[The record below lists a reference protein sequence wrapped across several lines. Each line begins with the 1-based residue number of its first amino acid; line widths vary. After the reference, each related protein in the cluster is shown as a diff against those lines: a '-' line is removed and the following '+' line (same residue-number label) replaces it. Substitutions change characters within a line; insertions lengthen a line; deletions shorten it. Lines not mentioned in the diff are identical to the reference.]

1 MNNLQQALEACAAE
15 PIHQLGNIQSY
26 GAVLV
31 LSANKLHT
39 VIQTSNNI
47 SHFINLPAE
56 SVLGQSLTEL
66 IGDVAALQFEH
77 LCQKANI
84 HHTATGLL
92 SVVQQQQ
99 HINLAAHL
107 YRTDDLWV
115 LELCR
120 DEGLPNR
127 EQLGELL
134 MQMQDSLLTIE
145 SGTESIHYFEQITQL
160 IQELYDYDRVMIYRF
175 QPNWD
180 GEVIAQTRVAS
191 ATSYLNMHFPA
202 SDIPSQARLL
212 YTKNLTRIVADIDA
226 VPVQILPTL
235 NQPLDMSHSA
245 LRSLSPSHIEYL
257 RNLGVQ
263 ASMSISLLQNG
274 RLWGLIICHHHQ
286 PKRVS
291 FAMREAGVFI
301 SRMISTELA
310 SIEMRSKHELLD
322 KVTQIKTVLLKSI
335 LTQSM
340 QQVLKQLNPELLNCL
355 NASGLIIIVEGRHYT
370 YGSTPDSTAI
380 ATLLSWIEKQTTTAN
395 VFSCDNLAEQFPPA
409 LAYPEIA
416 SGLIATMHS
425 SAMKN
430 CIIWLRKEQPRTVA
444 WVGSYEQ
451 DLEQTPTGNF
461 RLNPRTSFE
470 SRSELCRN
478 RSVPWCALE
487 NDIVNTFGHTLSEG
501 LTQKHKLQLAEKR
514 VQALRKDR
522 EEALNRLEKIAG
534 RVPGMV
540 YQFHLRPDGSSCFPY
555 SSVGIKDIYQLSPEQ
570 VREDAS
576 SVFALIHPDD
586 YAEVQT
592 SIQQSADK
600 LTPWRHE
607 YRVKLDDGTEHWL
620 LGNAMPEQNRDTG
633 SGMLWHG
640 FITDITERKQCEDS
654 QRLSNVAL
662 KAISQGVLITDTNI
676 RILSSNNAFERI
688 TGYTQAELYQQNC
701 RLLHGPLTDPL
712 ILNEIR
718 LALKN
723 ASPFSGEILNY
734 RKDGTT
740 FWNELTISPV
750 FDAQGRPINF
760 VGTIRDINQRK
771 AEQQKDKEHVNQL
784 AHVTR
789 LGLMGEMASG
799 IAHEVNQPLTAITTY
814 TQVSLNLLNSENIDL
829 IKLAE
834 ILHKT
839 QQQALRAGQII
850 RRMRGLIKSTTKQI
864 TKANLNELIQEA
876 ANLCFSELSHNQIK
890 LTFELQTDLPLI
902 DVDTIQ
908 IEQVIINLIRNS
920 ADALMNSPKNQ
931 QRTLSIQS
939 QLTPN
944 EGIAVRIKDNG
955 IGIDEDL
962 QQKILMPFFTTK
974 AEGMGMGLSISRSII
989 EAHNGYLRFNSQTG
1003 IGSTFYFNLPV

>member
-1 MNNLQQALEACAAE
+1 M
-15 PIHQLGNIQSY
+15 
-26 GAVLV
+26 
-31 LSANKLHT
+31 
-39 VIQTSNNI
+39 
-47 SHFINLPAE
+47 
-56 SVLGQSLTEL
+56 
-66 IGDVAALQFEH
+66 
-77 LCQKANI
+77 
-84 HHTATGLL
+84 
-92 SVVQQQQ
+92 
-99 HINLAAHL
+99 
-107 YRTDDLWV
+107 
-115 LELCR
+115 
-120 DEGLPNR
+120 
-127 EQLGELL
+127 
-134 MQMQDSLLTIE
+134 
-145 SGTESIHYFEQITQL
+145 
-160 IQELYDYDRVMIYRF
+160 
-175 QPNWD
+175 
-180 GEVIAQTRVAS
+180 
-191 ATSYLNMHFPA
+191 
-202 SDIPSQARLL
+202 
-212 YTKNLTRIVADIDA
+212 
-226 VPVQILPTL
+226 
-235 NQPLDMSHSA
+235 
-245 LRSLSPSHIEYL
+245 
-257 RNLGVQ
+257 GVQ

-274 RLWGLIICHHHQ
+274 RLWGLIICHHHHR
-286 PKRVS
+286 KRVS

-322 KVTQIKTVLLKSI
+322 KVTQLKTVLLKSI

-340 QQVLKQLNPELLNCL
+340 QQVLQQLNPELLNCL
-355 NASGLIIIVEGRHYT
+355 NASGLIIVVENIYYT
-370 YGSTPDSTAI
+370 YGSTPNSTAI
-380 ATLLSWIEKQTTTAN
+380 ATLLNWIDKQTIVN
-395 VFSCDNLAEQFPPA
+395 VFSCHNLAEQFPPA

-416 SGLIATMHS
+416 SGLIATMRS

-430 CIIWLRKEQPRTVA
+430 CIIWLRKEQPRTVSWA
-444 WVGSYEQ
+444 GCYEQ
-451 DLEQTPTGNF
+451 DLEQTLVGNF

-470 SRSELCRN
+470 SRSELWRN
-478 RSVPWCALE
+478 RSTPWSEFE
-487 NDIVNTFGHTLSEG
+487 NDIVETFGHTLSEG
-501 LTQKHKLQLAEKR
+501 LAQKHKLQRTEKR
-514 VQALRKDR
+514 LQTLIKDR
-522 EEALNRLEKIAG
+522 EEALNRLEKIAS

-555 SSVGIKDIYQLSPEQ
+555 SSVGIKDIYQLSPGQ

-592 SIQQSADK
+592 SIQQSADN

-607 YRVKLDDGTEHWL
+607 YRVKFDDGTERWL
-620 LGNAMPEQNRDTG
+620 SGNAMPEQNKDAG

-640 FITDITERKQCEDS
+640 FITDITERKQSENS

-662 KAISQGVLITDTNI
+662 KAISQGVLITDTDI
-676 RILSSNNAFERI
+676 RILSINNAFELI

-701 RLLHGPLTDPL
+701 RLLQGPLTDPL
-712 ILNEIR
+712 TLNDIR

-750 FDAQGRPINF
+750 FDTQGRPINF

-771 AEQQKDKEHVNQL
+771 AQQQQDKEHINQL

-814 TQVSLNLLNSENIDL
+814 TQVSLNLINSQNIDL
-829 IKLAE
+829 IKLIE

-839 QQQALRAGQII
+839 QQQALRAGEII
-850 RRMRGLIKSTTKQI
+850 RRMRGLIKSNTKKITT
-864 TKANLNELIQEA
+864 ANLNDLIHEA
-876 ANLCFSELSHNQIK
+876 ASLCFSELNHNQIQ
-890 LTFELQTDLPLI
+890 LTFELKSDLPLI

-920 ADALMNSPKNQ
+920 ADALTNSPKNQ

-939 QLTPN
+939 QLKPN
-944 EGIAVRIKDNG
+944 DGIVVRIKDNG

-989 EAHNGYLRFNSQTG
+989 EAHNGYLRFNSQIG
-1003 IGSTFYFNLPV
+1003 IGSTFYFNLPVILVEKSLPK

>member
-1 MNNLQQALEACAAE
+1 MNHLQQALQACAAE
-15 PIHQLGNIQSY
+15 PIHQLGNIQPH

-31 LSANKLHT
+31 LSANKLRT
-39 VIQTSNNI
+39 VVQASDNI
-47 SHFINLPAE
+47 SDFIDLPVE
-56 SVLGQSLTEL
+56 GVLGKSLTEL
-66 IGDVAALQFEH
+66 IGDTAALQFEH
-77 LCQKANI
+77 LCQKANT
-84 HHTATGLL
+84 HHTATGLV

-99 HINLAAHL
+99 RINLDAHL
-107 YRTDDLWV
+107 YRADDLWV

-145 SGTESIHYFEQITQL
+145 SNTETIHYFEQITQL
-160 IQELYDYDRVMIYRF
+160 VQELYDYDRVMIYRF

-180 GEVIAQTRVAS
+180 GEVIAQTGVVS

-212 YTKNLTRIVADIDA
+212 YTKNLVRIVADIDA

-245 LRSLSPSHIEYL
+245 LRSLSPSHMEYL
-257 RNLGVQ
+257 RNMGVQ

-274 RLWGLIICHHHQ
+274 QLWGLIICHHHH

-291 FAMREAGVFI
+291 FAMREAAVFI

-310 SIEMRSKHELLD
+310 SIQMRSKHKLLD

-340 QQVLKQLNPELLNCL
+340 QQVLQQLNPELLNCL

-380 ATLLSWIEKQTTTAN
+380 ATLLSWIGKQTTTTTVN
-395 VFSCDNLAEQFPPA
+395 VFSCDNLGEQFPPA
-409 LAYPEIA
+409 LAYPKIA
-416 SGLIATMHS
+416 SGLITTMLS
-425 SAMKN
+425 SSMKN
-430 CIIWLRKEQPRTVA
+430 CIIWLRKEQPRTVTWA
-444 WVGSYEQ
+444 GCYEQ
-451 DLEQTPTGNF
+451 NLQQTLAGNF
-461 RLNPRTSFE
+461 HLNPRSSFE
-470 SRSELCRN
+470 GRSELWRN
-478 RSVPWCALE
+478 RSASWSEFE

-501 LTQKHKLQLAEKR
+501 LAQKHKLQLAEKR
-514 VQALRKDR
+514 MQALIKDR

-534 RVPGMV
+534 RIPGMV

-576 SVFALIHPDD
+576 NVFALIHPDD
-586 YAEVQT
+586 YVEVQT
-592 SIQQSADK
+592 SIQQSADN
-600 LTPWRHE
+600 LTTWRHE
-607 YRVKLDDGTEHWL
+607 YRVKFDDGTERWL
-620 LGNAMPEQNRDTG
+620 SGNATPEQNRETG
-633 SGMLWHG
+633 SGILWHG
-640 FITDITERKQCEDS
+640 FIADITERKQSENS
-654 QRLSNVAL
+654 QRLSRVAL
-662 KAISQGVLITDTNI
+662 KAISQGVLITDTDN
-676 RILSSNNAFERI
+676 RILSINNAFEQI
-688 TGYTQAELYQQNC
+688 TGYTQAELYQQSC

-723 ASPFSGEILNY
+723 ASPFSGEIVNY
-734 RKDGTT
+734 RKDRTT

-750 FDAQGRPINF
+750 FDTQGQLINF

-771 AEQQKDKEHVNQL
+771 AQQQQDKEHVNQL

-814 TQVSLNLLNSENIDL
+814 TQVSLNLINNQNIDL
-829 IKLAE
+829 IKLTE

-850 RRMRGLIKSTTKQI
+850 RRMRGLIKSNTKQI
-864 TKANLNELIQEA
+864 SKANLNDLIHEA
-876 ANLCFSELSHNQIK
+876 ASLCFSELNHNQIQ
-890 LTFELQTDLPLI
+890 LTFELQTNLPLI

-908 IEQVIINLIRNS
+908 
-920 ADALMNSPKNQ
+920 
-931 QRTLSIQS
+931 
-939 QLTPN
+939 LT
-944 EGIAVRIKDNG
+944 VR
-955 IGIDEDL
+955 
-962 QQKILMPFFTTK
+962 
-974 AEGMGMGLSISRSII
+974 
-989 EAHNGYLRFNSQTG
+989 
-1003 IGSTFYFNLPV
+1003 